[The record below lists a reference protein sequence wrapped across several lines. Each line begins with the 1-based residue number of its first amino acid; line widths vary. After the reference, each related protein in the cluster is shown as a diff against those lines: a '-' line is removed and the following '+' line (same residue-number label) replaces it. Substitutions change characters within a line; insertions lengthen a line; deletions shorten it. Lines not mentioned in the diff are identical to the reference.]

1 MTSLPSAPQSVPNP
15 ESAPVAKAAS
25 DKSKPAEGAETPPPP
40 TFDVLPLSH
49 DVRLTLAEM
58 GYVHP
63 TPVQIAVFEPAKRG
77 KDLVVQARTGTGKTA
92 AFGLPIV
99 DHIVKRSVDKVQV
112 LTLTPTRELALQVGA
127 EVERLGKR
135 RGVKVTAIYGGAPM
149 QRQIDAIAAGAQVI
163 CGTPGRVLD
172 HLRRGTLDPRH
183 IRLVVLDES
192 DEMLSMGFERELNAI
207 LEYMP
212 PERQTL
218 LFSATLPPDIER
230 IARNKLKS
238 PEFVTLSGDHVGALS
253 IHHYVYMV
261 SSDKITALLR
271 MIEVENPESAI
282 VFCNTKDETERVA
295 GALQRQG
302 FEADWLNGD
311 LDQGEREKVMRAT
324 REGRIRF
331 LVATD
336 VAARG
341 IDISHLTHVIN
352 FDFPQDAESYVHRT
366 GRTGRAGRTGM
377 AIALVTPQDIGQLY
391 LLRLTYKIR
400 PIEKQ
405 IPSDSEIKTRAEAD
419 IVTMFAEGYGK
430 KDVHPDDMSLAR
442 RLLTHDNAEVI
453 LAGLLRDHL
462 GARPTVREE
471 ASANRRAA
479 KPRPAEPAR
488 EAVASA
494 PLTTKAPTRD
504 LRPALPPEVRQVA
517 TTEVRHAPAAEVRS
531 AAAPEVRQ
539 EAAPRVEPLPVV
551 VVSKAPVVV
560 EARVPAAI
568 EAPSPARIA
577 EVAPPLDRAPETPPS
592 GGGVLVLEEQ
602 ATGQLPAIVRETP
615 DTSVP
620 MSAIEPTLP
629 FGAAAPVTTGP
640 ISGVDVTVPVASE
653 PRPIEGRYGRRDDR
667 RGDRSRR
674 GRDRDAR
681 PPREL
686 NDRPAPRADFSDGA
700 RERAAAERPVDR
712 AKPAG
717 EGGPKAFVRHADFTN
732 WQPPEEEGDD
742 EPIWGDSRDARQP
755 TPNDVRQAPP
765 RDLRQSNEVRQS
777 PQHRGTPAQG
787 GPGAIAADDA
797 PGLGADGATEAL
809 PIGETVELH
818 VSVGRRD
825 GARAADLVRVLEKAG
840 LSKES
845 VQRVRVRERHA
856 FLTVRKEDEERALA
870 ALSGQ
875 TIAGRVVAAE
885 RARERAMPAEGTPDQ
900 GGGDE
905 PAG

>member
-1 MTSLPSAPQSVPNP
+1 
-15 ESAPVAKAAS
+15 
-25 DKSKPAEGAETPPPP
+25 
-40 TFDVLPLSH
+40 
-49 DVRLTLAEM
+49 
-58 GYVHP
+58 
-63 TPVQIAVFEPAKRG
+63 
-77 KDLVVQARTGTGKTA
+77 
-92 AFGLPIV
+92 
-99 DHIVKRSVDKVQV
+99 
-112 LTLTPTRELALQVGA
+112 
-127 EVERLGKR
+127 
-135 RGVKVTAIYGGAPM
+135 M
-149 QRQIDAIAAGAQVI
+149 QKQIDAIAAGAQVI

-172 HLRRGTLDPRH
+172 HLRRGTLDPRG

-271 MIEVENPESAI
+271 VIEVDNPEGAI

-324 REGRIRF
+324 KEGRIRF

-366 GRTGRAGRTGM
+366 GRTGRAGRTGT
-377 AIALVTPQDIGQLY
+377 AISLVTPQDIGQLY

-405 IPSDSEIKTRAEAD
+405 IPSDSEVKTRAEAD
-419 IVTMFAEGYGK
+419 LVLMFAEGYSK
-430 KDVHPDDMSLAR
+430 KAVHPDDLSLAR
-442 RLLTHDNAEVI
+442 RLLTHDSAEVI

-462 GARPTVREE
+462 GARPSAREE
-471 ASANRRAA
+471 ASANRRVA
-479 KPRPAEPAR
+479 KPRPAEAQPSQPAP
-488 EAVASA
+488 V
-494 PLTTKAPTRD
+494 TTKAPTRD
-504 LRPALPPEVRQVA
+504 LRPALPPEARP
-517 TTEVRHAPAAEVRS
+517 APAPAPIEAAPAVVAPVVAPTNPAIAEVRPQRGTAPLPRETS
-531 AAAPEVRQ
+531 ATSSPQVAAREAPVAAAPV
-539 EAAPRVEPLPVV
+539 APR
-551 VVSKAPVVV
+551 VVV
-560 EARVPAAI
+560 EA
-568 EAPSPARIA
+568 
-577 EVAPPLDRAPETPPS
+577 APPVEIAPVTPPS
-592 GGGVLVLEEQ
+592 GGGVLVLDEQ
-602 ATGQLPAIVRETP
+602 PTGQLPAIVRETP
-615 DTSVP
+615 DNTVP

-629 FGAAAPVTTGP
+629 YGRGAPGAATPV
-640 ISGVDVTVPVASE
+640 SGIEPAVLPVVSE

-667 RGDRSRR
+667 RGDRGRR

-681 PPREL
+681 PPRDPNE
-686 NDRPAPRADFSDGA
+686 RAAPRPDFSDGA
-700 RERAAAERPVDR
+700 RERAAAERPLDR

-717 EGGPKAFVRHADFTN
+717 EGGAKAFVRHADFTT

-742 EPIWGDSRDARQP
+742 EPIWGDSRDARP
-755 TPNDVRQAPP
+755 TQNDARQAPP
-765 RDLRQSNEVRQS
+765 RDMRQSPPSDVRQS
-777 PQHRGTPAQG
+777 PPNDVRSFQQEARQAAPQRSAAAPVPAND
-787 GPGAIAADDA
+787 DDA
-797 PGLGADGATEAL
+797 VGAETL
-809 PIGETVELH
+809 PVGETVELH

-825 GARAADLVRVLEKAG
+825 GARASDLVRVLEKAG

-875 TIAGRVVAAE
+875 TIAGRVVVAE
-885 RARERAMPAEGTPDQ
+885 RARERHTPAEGTPEQ